1 MICMSKKIAVVLFL
15 LLGIVLYLASSVVG
29 SDEINASLYSP
40 SYSISENSSKKV
52 YLAENL
58 QNVGTGNGR
67 VNVLQQSMLSQKN
80 VIYVIQFDYDLRGT
94 SITIPEGSILEFD
107 GGSLHNGSL
116 KGGFHINDCWYQI
129 FDNIKFTLNESFLY
143 ADFIRPEW
151 FGAKGDY
158 NYSKKSGTNDAPA
171 INAAVKAALLLGV
184 HKVKF
189 ASKTYYVK
197 ETISINSGDI
207 VLEGV
212 YGELREEFIFSTSKE
227 DISSYRNSSLIS
239 DTDSPIITTEFGGT
253 HPVVIRN
260 INFRQEYNKNTKT
273 TQTKAIWLKGWS
285 GPQSPFIF
293 EYCHFYRFRY
303 AVYVQSHDRL
313 YNISKLIIRQ
323 CAFLM
328 NYWCVYFGETTFKTT
343 SLISRNVTGG
353 FSFENNA
360 CHHNVRGI
368 SVGLNSGR
376 ASVVRNVF
384 EGNLSSFL
392 NGEKP
397 VEDYMNYI
405 GLHNNSSLLFEN
417 NYYEA
422 NTVKP
427 IKINVTSRTKDF
439 MDSYVTLKNNF
450 SIPVKPNEYYTQKV
464 CEIEQSGGWAPDG
477 DMQCNNLHILYS
489 DHDFEVSSGSFGL
502 FFHDNI
508 TNVTFTGDCYV
519 NLFTKVLP
527 SFVKYTELNKKEHIH
542 FFDNSPVGITAQSIP
557 SFLEGTIHYGFK
569 SSTTVGN
576 TTVSSSKLNYLYLC
590 IGAKVCRQIS
600 YTDRDLPER
609 SVVSFVDPSKTS
621 ANTSIIFNSNEFDY
635 LFAIRRKKRDENKKY
650 NYQFRP
656 FDALVSHIGVVY
668 LYKGDMSFYDVNWDF
683 SSENVVSQDN
693 IAKINGQKEGDKIFN
708 HTTSQTLTWSK
719 DNKWVDA
726 LGKVVSQ

>member
-1 MICMSKKIAVVLFL
+1 MSKKIAVVLVL
-15 LLGIVLYLASSVVG
+15 LLGIVLYMALSVVG
-29 SDEINASLYSP
+29 SDEVNATLYSS
-40 SYSISENSSKKV
+40 SYSISENGSKKV

-58 QNVGTGNGR
+58 QNVGSGNNK
-67 VNVLQQSMLSQKN
+67 VNVLQQSMISQKN
-80 VIYVIQFDYDLRGT
+80 AIYVIQYDFDLRGAC
-94 SITIPEGSILEFD
+94 ITIPEGSILEFD
-107 GGSLHNGSL
+107 GGSFRNGSI
-116 KGGFHINDCWYQI
+116 KGGFHINDCWYQV
-129 FDNIKFTLNESFLY
+129 FDNINFTLNESFLY
-143 ADFIRPEW
+143 ADYIRPEW

-158 NYSKKSGTNDAPA
+158 NYSKKTGTNDSPA
-171 INAAVKAALLLGV
+171 INTAVNAALLLGV
-184 HKVKF
+184 HKIKF

-207 VLEGV
+207 IFEGV

-227 DISSYRNSSLIS
+227 DISSYRNSTLIS
-239 DTDSPIITTEFGGT
+239 DTDSPIVTTEYGGT
-253 HPVVIRN
+253 HPIVIRD

-303 AVYVQSHDRL
+303 AVYVQSHDRM
-313 YNISKLIIRQ
+313 YNISKLTIRH
-323 CAFLM
+323 CAFLL
-328 NYWCVYFGETTFKTT
+328 NYWCVYFGETSFKTMSFIT
-343 SLISRNVTGG
+343 RNVTGG
-353 FSFENNA
+353 LIFESNA

-384 EGNLSSFL
+384 EGNLSTFL
-392 NGEKP
+392 NSEKP
-397 VEDYMNYI
+397 TEDYMNYI
-405 GLHNNSSLLFEN
+405 GLHNSSSLLFEN
-417 NYYEA
+417 NYYEQ

-439 MDSYVTLKNNF
+439 MDSFITMKDNF
-450 SIPVKPNEYYTQKV
+450 SIPVQPNDFYTQKI

-477 DMQCNNLHILYS
+477 DILCNNLHILHS
-489 DHDFEVSSGSFGL
+489 DHDFEVSSGRIGL

-519 NLFTKVLP
+519 HLYTKILP
-527 SFVKYTELNKKEHIH
+527 SFVKNTELNKKEHINY
-542 FFDNSPVGITAQSIP
+542 FNNTPVGITAQSIP
-557 SFLEGTIHYGFK
+557 SFLDGTIHYGFK
-569 SSTTVGN
+569 SSTSIGN
-576 TTVSSSKLNYLYLC
+576 TTVSPSKQNYLYLC
-590 IGAKVCRQIS
+590 VGAKICRQMS
-600 YTDRDLPER
+600 YAEKDLSER
-609 SVVSFVDPSKTS
+609 ALISFVDPNKAS
-621 ANTSIIFNSNEFDY
+621 ANTSVIFNSNEFDY

-656 FDALVSHIGVVY
+656 FDALVSHVGLAY
-668 LYKGDMSFYDVNWDF
+668 YYKGDLSFNDVNWDL
-683 SSENVVSQDN
+683 SSVNIVLQEN
-693 IAKINGQKEGDKIFN
+693 IAKLNGQKEGDKFFN

-726 LGKVVSQ
+726 LGNIVPQ